1 METPS
6 CGSMRTVR
14 VEIAVRG
21 LDSAIMCLTHTLKC
35 LLKLE
40 YAGTAEP
47 AATTASDLWAM
58 P

>member
-1 METPS
+1 
-6 CGSMRTVR
+6 MRTVR